1 MAAINST
8 RNRDHMWSPTAAT
21 DADPARPATMSTGSS
36 VSSHD
41 LTPNTSGRSTT
52 RGASSRGTTSMAS
65 PPRGTTSMVSR
76 SSGMA
81 S

>member
-1 MAAINST
+1 MTVINST

-21 DADPARPATMSTGSS
+21 DADPARPATMFTGSS
-36 VSSHD
+36 VSSQGRI
-41 LTPNTSGRSTT
+41 PNTSGRSTT
-52 RGASSRGTTSMAS
+52 RGASIRGTTRLAAPSRGTTSMV
-65 PPRGTTSMVSR
+65 RR